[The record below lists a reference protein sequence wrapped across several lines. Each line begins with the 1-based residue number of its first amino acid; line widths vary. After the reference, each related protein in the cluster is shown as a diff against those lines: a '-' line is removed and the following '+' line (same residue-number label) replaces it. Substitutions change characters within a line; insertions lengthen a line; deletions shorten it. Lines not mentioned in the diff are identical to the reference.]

1 MNARERKQ
9 LYRMLR
15 DYGFSALKS
24 LEITVDANRGD
35 EYALALC
42 LVVSRVRP

>member
-1 MNARERKQ
+1 MNRAERKQ

-24 LEITVDANRGD
+24 LEITIDANRGD

-42 LVVSRVRP
+42 LVVSKVQP